1 MKIEDFKTLNLN
13 ELESIYGGTD
23 WKKISKCYAGTI
35 GSAILGF
42 GAMGPIGYW
51 AGAGVGYASFC

>member
-1 MKIEDFKTLNLN
+1 MLDSK
-13 ELESIYGGTD
+13 ELESIYGGTN
-23 WKKISKCYAGTI
+23 WTKCYAGTI